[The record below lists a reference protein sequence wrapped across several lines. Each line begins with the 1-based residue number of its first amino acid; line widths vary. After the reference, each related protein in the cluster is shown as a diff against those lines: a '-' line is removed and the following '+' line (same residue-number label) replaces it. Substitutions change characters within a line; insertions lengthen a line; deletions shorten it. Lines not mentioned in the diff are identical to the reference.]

1 MNCMKKN
8 VLLITICAI
17 LMPCTYARAEYRGG
31 SNPSFVQEGIG
42 YLILSEEAR
51 TVAVCGTN
59 DSELTSV
66 RITETV
72 SHEGVDY
79 TVESI
84 ADSAFYGHPSLQRVE
99 VALSKTYTSVGYA
112 VFGGCPSLKEVV
124 LGETKD
130 LPYDTFEGSDH
141 IESVSVNCQ
150 RVNELFSNK
159 PNLKKIIFGPL
170 VRQVGYLANGGPNI
184 LSKRANTSAGRER
197 TIPQGVFYGC
207 SALTEI
213 TLPESV
219 KGIGDG
225 CFACCE
231 NLETIVIPEHCVIG
245 ADAFYGTKWLAGQS
259 DGIVYLNDAVIG
271 YKGEMPENYQMT
283 FKAGT
288 HTIADHAFSGES
300 NLGGVTFSDEL
311 ENIGNWAFNGCQLEE
326 VTIPGPTTLG
336 GAVFD
341 DALKTLKI
349 THPDSH
355 FDPTVVLNGG
365 NIETLYVNSRNIA
378 FPGALYYSY
387 YRFNKLKTLVM
398 GDSVRRI
405 SDHAFVLLSELK
417 DITFSKNLCEV
428 GNEAFGSTA
437 WFDNQPDGM
446 VYTGPV
452 AYAWK
457 GEYNGTSYEFPDGT
471 KSISAYCFC
480 QKENLKQVII
490 PASVESIKLMAFGGN
505 HQLKEIYMKGAVP
518 PQISTQV
525 GWDTDVTVYVPTGSK
540 TIYEANYA
548 WSKYNIVEYE
558 TEGIRSI
565 NNEELKM
572 NNGMFDLQGRRVT
585 EPQKGKIYIQ
595 KGKKYI
601 NK

>member
-1 MNCMKKN
+1 MKKN

-51 TVAVCGTN
+51 TIAVCGTN

-259 DGIVYLNDAVIG
+259 DGMVYLNDVVIG

-349 THPDSH
+349 THPESH
-355 FDPTVVLNGG
+355 FDPTVVWNGG

-405 SDHAFVLLSELK
+405 SDHAFV
-417 DITFSKNLCEV
+417 
-428 GNEAFGSTA
+428 
-437 WFDNQPDGM
+437 
-446 VYTGPV
+446 
-452 AYAWK
+452 
-457 GEYNGTSYEFPDGT
+457 
-471 KSISAYCFC
+471 
-480 QKENLKQVII
+480 I
-490 PASVESIKLMAFGGN
+490 PAVANRLATAPMYAAIADRSVAMVCI
-505 HQLKEIYMKGAVP
+505 
-518 PQISTQV
+518 
-525 GWDTDVTVYVPTGSK
+525 
-540 TIYEANYA
+540 
-548 WSKYNIVEYE
+548 
-558 TEGIRSI
+558 
-565 NNEELKM
+565 
-572 NNGMFDLQGRRVT
+572 
-585 EPQKGKIYIQ
+585 
-595 KGKKYI
+595 
-601 NK
+601 

>member
-8 VLLITICAI
+8 VLLITICAA
-17 LMPCTYARAEYRGG
+17 LLLCSAVRAGFRGDF
-31 SNPSFVQEGIG
+31 NPSFVQEGIG
-42 YLILSEEAR
+42 YLILSKEAR

-283 FKAGT
+283 FKAGA

-341 DALKTLKI
+341 DALKTLRI
-349 THPDSH
+349 THPESH

-405 SDHAFVLLSELK
+405 SDHAFVSLSELK

-428 GNEAFGSTA
+428 GNEAFGGTA
-437 WFDNQPDGM
+437 WFDNQPDGL

-452 AYAWK
+452 AYRWK
-457 GEYNGTSYEFPDGT
+457 GEYTGPYELPEGVR
-471 KSISAYCFC
+471 SIAAYCFFDTKGL
-480 QKENLKQVII
+480 QQLTI
-490 PASVESIKLMAFGGN
+490 PASVESVKTAAFARN
-505 HQLKEIYMKGAVP
+505 EQLKTIYMKGTVP
-518 PQISTQV
+518 PALSTQS
-525 GWDTDVTVYVPTGSK
+525 GLGADATVYVPKGSK
-540 TIYEANYA
+540 AAYEKHRA
-548 WSKYNIVEYE
+548 WSTYAIKEYDV
-558 TEGIRSI
+558 EGIHHAQ
-565 NNEELKM
+565 LKTQDSDAPTY
-572 NNGMFDLQGRRVT
+572 DLQGRRV
-585 EPQKGKIYIQ
+585 ENPKQGEIYIQ
-595 KGKKYI
+595 NGKKYI

>member
-1 MNCMKKN
+1 MKKN

-99 VALSKTYTSVGYA
+99 VALSKTYTSVGNA
-112 VFGGCPSLKEVV
+112 VFGGCPSLREVV

-150 RVNELFSNK
+150 SVKELFSNK
-159 PNLKKIIFGPL
+159 SNLKKIIFGPL

-259 DGIVYLNDAVIG
+259 DGIVYLNDAVTAAINEYLPLRKKYGTGHTQALFVSERGERIARSTVHRLVKTHLGEAGLDRDG
-271 YKGEMPENYQMT
+271 YSAHKLRHTAATLMLRNGVDVRTLQELLGHEHLNTTEIYTHIENTDLRM
-283 FKAGT
+283 A
-288 HTIADHAFSGES
+288 ADA
-300 NLGGVTFSDEL
+300 NPL
-311 ENIGNWAFNGCQLEE
+311 A
-326 VTIPGPTTLG
+326 
-336 GAVFD
+336 
-341 DALKTLKI
+341 KI
-349 THPDSH
+349 TP
-355 FDPTVVLNGG
+355 
-365 NIETLYVNSRNIA
+365 
-378 FPGALYYSY
+378 
-387 YRFNKLKTLVM
+387 K
-398 GDSVRRI
+398 
-405 SDHAFVLLSELK
+405 
-417 DITFSKNLCEV
+417 
-428 GNEAFGSTA
+428 
-437 WFDNQPDGM
+437 
-446 VYTGPV
+446 
-452 AYAWK
+452 K
-457 GEYNGTSYEFPDGT
+457 G
-471 KSISAYCFC
+471 
-480 QKENLKQVII
+480 
-490 PASVESIKLMAFGGN
+490 
-505 HQLKEIYMKGAVP
+505 
-518 PQISTQV
+518 
-525 GWDTDVTVYVPTGSK
+525 
-540 TIYEANYA
+540 
-548 WSKYNIVEYE
+548 
-558 TEGIRSI
+558 
-565 NNEELKM
+565 
-572 NNGMFDLQGRRVT
+572 
-585 EPQKGKIYIQ
+585 
-595 KGKKYI
+595 
-601 NK
+601 